1 MKSDLIYISFSNL
14 IFHLLFYIIFVFKNK
29 ICKIT
34 FLAQNFKNYDFFSLK
49 IKEFDLKSADFD
61 LKSVDFDLKSVDS
74 DLKFYNLSKN
84 IWFKSLENV
93 KGSDLNGDE

>member
-1 MKSDLIYISFSNL
+1 MLDDIFASKSQILWF
-14 IFHLLFYIIFVFKNK
+14 
-29 ICKIT
+29 
-34 FLAQNFKNYDFFSLK
+34 FFSK
-49 IKEFDLKSADFD
+49 NMEFDLT
-61 LKSVDFDLKSVDS
+61 SVDFDLKSVDS